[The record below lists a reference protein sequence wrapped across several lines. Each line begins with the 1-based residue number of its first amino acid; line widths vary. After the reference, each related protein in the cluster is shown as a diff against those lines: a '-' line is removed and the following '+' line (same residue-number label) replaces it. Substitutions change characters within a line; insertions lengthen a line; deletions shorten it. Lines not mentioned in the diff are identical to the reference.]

1 MAWAGLVRMNRNS
14 SSIALAF
21 AALAHPARR
30 DTCSPGP
37 ALGADHASSPATS
50 TTRKNPYR
58 QDARAPTIEEE
69 ADCIAGS
76 PLRRSVESAQVLAP
90 GVAPVIDPQ
99 FQEVYLPTSVRSRLR
114 LPPKIWVFGLRTAWY
129 CGWSPGVESHAAARR
144 RAAAATAS
152 LVALTAAHP
161 RILLI
166 AHGVMNGLIAAQLR
180 RGGWRGP
187 WVRPR
192 RYWAFAVYERPE

>member
-1 MAWAGLVRMNRNS
+1 MATIVLARHGRPAWDLRTPIAGGSVGEWVRDVDVAPLDPSHPPPNELRR
-14 SSIALAF
+14 LAV
-21 AALAHPARR
+21 A
-30 DTCSPGP
+30 
-37 ALGADHASSPATS
+37 
-50 TTRKNPYR
+50 
-58 QDARAPTIEEE
+58 

-99 FQEVYLPTSVRSRLR
+99 FREVYLPTSVRSRLR
-114 LPPKIWVFGLRTAWY
+114 LPPKVWVFGLRMAWY

-144 RAAAATAS
+144 RAAAATAR

-161 RILLI
+161 RVLLI

-192 RYWAFAVYERPE
+192 RYWAFAVYERPAE